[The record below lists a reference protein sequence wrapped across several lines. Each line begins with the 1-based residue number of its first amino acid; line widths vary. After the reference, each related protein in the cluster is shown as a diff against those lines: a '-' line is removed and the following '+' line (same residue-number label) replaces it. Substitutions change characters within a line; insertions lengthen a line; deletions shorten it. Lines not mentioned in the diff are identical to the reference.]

1 MSRTLPRPIRGR
13 GRSLASMVGMG
24 LTFEDGRQRG
34 CARRKKDDGGS
45 SLRKRNELMFVGDGS
60 EAAGLPVLLGLLDPL
75 LAGGDEVPP
84 DMARAFQRVAAEKHH
99 PRWLCRLHGD
109 AIAGAKDQQPR
120 TFVAFI
126 GYLDLAVNHIDGAL
140 FMVGVERD
148 ADAL

>member
-84 DMARAFQRVAAEKHH
+84 DMARAFQRIAAEKHH
-99 PRWLCRLHGD
+99 PRRFCSPYGD
-109 AIAGAKDQQPR
+109 AIAGPENQKPRPLIAIAGYFDFAVDQ
-120 TFVAFI
+120 
-126 GYLDLAVNHIDGAL
+126 
-140 FMVGVERD
+140 
-148 ADAL
+148 